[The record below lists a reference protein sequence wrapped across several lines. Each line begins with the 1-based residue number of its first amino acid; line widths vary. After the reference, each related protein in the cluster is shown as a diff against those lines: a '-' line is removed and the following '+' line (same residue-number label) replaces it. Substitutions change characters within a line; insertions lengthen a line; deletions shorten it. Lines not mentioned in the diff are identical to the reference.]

1 MPAAVIAGLLL
12 AACSSGDYNAEPAPP
27 ASSAPA
33 PTTTTTVAPEVT
45 VRGVVSGVFASARVI
60 TLSPP
65 VRGVA
70 NLALTTDTVIVRGNG
85 AAAGVN
91 DISAGAT
98 VEATGRPSTAETLV
112 ARRVV
117 LL

>member
-1 MPAAVIAGLLL
+1 MLLLL
-12 AACSSGDYNAEPAPP
+12 AACSSGDYDAGPAPP

-33 PTTTTTVAPEVT
+33 ATTTTTLAPEVT

-60 TLSPP
+60 TLAPP

-70 NLALTTDTVIVRGNG
+70 NLALTTDTEVVRGNG
-85 AAAGVN
+85 TRAAVN

-98 VEATGRPSTAETLV
+98 VEATGRQSTPDTLV